1 MATEETRLRLRQKL
15 EDAFGVEEA
24 GYLMDRPPVGWSDL
38 VTNPVLDA
46 KLDALRGEIRTGL
59 AEVRTELRGE
69 IADLRTELTGEISG
83 LRHEVGVGLA
93 TLSASVDERLRRQ
106 TWVSTSTLIAG
117 LGLAFAIA
125 RFA

>member
-1 MATEETRLRLRQKL
+1 MAPEETRVRLRQKL

-24 GYLMDRPPVGWSDL
+24 SYLMDRPPAGWSDL
-38 VTNPVLDA
+38 VTNQVLDA
-46 KLDALRGEIRTGL
+46 KLDVLRSEIRMEL
-59 AEVRTELRGE
+59 AEVK
-69 IADLRTELTGEISG
+69 
-83 LRHEVGVGLA
+83 VGLA

-106 TWVSTSTLIAG
+106 TWISTSTLVSG